1 MLIQIIIAIILV
13 LIVINVLINL
23 KSEKHTEDSVI
34 TEQFIVK
41 WLKNDNGTLATY
53 IKPDKQ
59 LDEDLVSGREALSES
74 LGLWMR
80 YAIEKEDKKL
90 FDNAYMQLVNHFLK
104 QDGMVYWKLTEKGK
118 SDVYTN
124 ALVDDLRI
132 IAALMDAN
140 KNWPNSSYPYS
151 KTAEKIAEFLSTYSK
166 SGDVLTDFYDKG
178 MRYNSDYLTL
188 SYIDTAALKQMKG
201 NGLIAGSLYEATVD
215 VLLQAPVINGFFPK
229 SYHATS
235 EQYIY
240 ENEVHMIDQALT
252 AYQLSLEGKSSEVF
266 LDFIENELSE
276 NGKIYG
282 KYNRQTKVPTVEYE
296 SPAVYSLLI
305 LYCLEIREKE
315 VADRLYKRMLD
326 FRNVEEND
334 PYYGGYSVYKQNT
347 HIFDNLLPLLA
358 ELNVSSTN

>member
-1 MLIQIIIAIILV
+1 MIIV

-23 KSEKHTEDSVI
+23 KSEKHKEHSEI

-41 WLKNDNGTLATY
+41 WLKNENGTLATY
-53 IKPDKQ
+53 IKPDKR

-80 YAIEKEDKKL
+80 YAIEKEDKKM
-90 FDNAYMQLVNHFLK
+90 FDHAYIQLINRFLK

-118 SDVYTN
+118 SDVSTN

-132 IAALMDAN
+132 VSALLDADEMWP
-140 KNWPNSSYPYS
+140 KNSYPYN
-151 KTAEKIAEFLSTYSK
+151 KTAKQIAGFLSTYNK

-188 SYIDTAALKQMKG
+188 SYVDTLALRKLKES
-201 NGLIAGSLYEATVD
+201 GLIPIKIYETTME
-215 VLLQAPVINGFFPK
+215 VLLQAPVIHGFFPK
-229 SYHATS
+229 SYHVSS

-240 ENEVHMIDQALT
+240 EKEVHMIDQALT
-252 AYQLSLEGKSSEVF
+252 AYQLSLEEVNSSVF
-266 LDFIENELSE
+266 LEFIENELSE
-276 NGKIYG
+276 NGKIFG
-282 KYNRQTKVPTVEYE
+282 KYNRETKVPTVNYE

-305 LYCLEIREKE
+305 LYCLEVGEKK
-315 VADRLYKRMLD
+315 VADELYNRMVE
-326 FRNVEEND
+326 FRNMEVRD

-358 ELNVSSTN
+358 ELNVSSSN